1 MSEHEHNMD
10 YDVFISYASDDK
22 ATAEAVCAALENAGI
37 RCWYAPRDI
46 TPGQDWGEA
55 IMKAIGA
62 GRLMVVVFSSH
73 SNTSD
78 HVKRE
83 VSGATSKGITI
94 IPFRIENVPPTGS
107 MEFYL
112 GTHHWL
118 DAYDSPLEKHNK
130 RLLDTV
136 NSILK
141 GAPTPPVE
149 YTHAPPAPE
158 DTTPKRQAKGGVSNW
173 WWSLPIITGF
183 VGGIITWVFNRS
195 ANRRK
200 ALYMLTLGILISLL
214 WAIPIVILS
223 SKAPYIT
230 PAGPLTL
237 SQAIFCA
244 EEPLDAGIYTAK
256 ADNLYYVGDTV
267 WIYYEVWSYAGKPE
281 EQGYSIWIEAAD
293 RILDP
298 AGKIHYQWPVY
309 EYRDISDT
317 YLDPDFVAFWDMY
330 IIQPETQPGQYK
342 FEVTVEDGWTG
353 ETASQYG
360 YFTIAPA
367 EPP

>member
-1 MSEHEHNMD
+1 MD
-10 YDVFISYASDDK
+10 YDVFISYASEDK

-37 RCWYAPRDI
+37 RCWFAPRDI

-55 IMKAIGA
+55 IMRAIGV
-62 GRLMVVVFSSH
+62 GRLMVVIFSSH

-94 IPFRIENVPPTGS
+94 IPFRVEDVTPTGS

-118 DAYDSPLEKHNK
+118 DAYDSPIEKHI
-130 RLLDTV
+130 RHLVDVARSMLEG
-136 NSILK
+136 S
-141 GAPTPPVE
+141 PTPPVE
-149 YTHAPPAPE
+149 HAHAPAPPE
-158 DTTPKRQAKGGVSNW
+158 DITPKRQDTRALPNW
-173 WWSLPIITGF
+173 WWSLPVLTGV
-183 VGGIITWVFNRS
+183 VGGLISWVVNRG

-200 ALYMLTLGILISLL
+200 SLYMLTLGILISLL

-244 EEPLDAGIYTAK
+244 AEPIDAGIYIPK
-256 ADNLYYVGDTV
+256 ADNTYYYGDTV

-281 EQGYSIWIEAAD
+281 EQGYTIWLEADD

-298 AGKIHYQWPVY
+298 EGEVYYQWPVY
-309 EYRDISDT
+309 EYRDITDT
-317 YLDPDFVAFWDMY
+317 YFDPDYVAFWDMY
-330 IIQPETQPGQYK
+330 IVQPGTEPGQYR
-342 FEVTVEDGWTG
+342 FEVTVKDRWTG

-367 EPP
+367 EPAEP